1 MQSAGLPCPLG
12 NAGRL
17 TENTRDMASEQQEAL
32 TEQPSGLR
40 RRVWCRG
47 TGCHHELTDPES
59 RARGYGPVCD
69 PDYRTR
75 LERRDVDQE
84 PIPGL

>member
-1 MQSAGLPCPLG
+1 
-12 NAGRL
+12 
-17 TENTRDMASEQQEAL
+17 MASQQQESL

-47 TGCHHELTDPES
+47 CRRELADPES
-59 RARGYGPVCD
+59 RARGWGEECD

-75 LERRDVDQE
+75 LERREVDQD

>member
-1 MQSAGLPCPLG
+1 
-12 NAGRL
+12 
-17 TENTRDMASEQQEAL
+17 MAIEQQEAL
-32 TEQPSGLR
+32 TGPVPGQR

-47 TGCHHELTDPES
+47 AGCRHELHTEES
-59 RARGYGPVCD
+59 RRRGYGPICD

-75 LERRDVDQE
+75 LERRDVDQD

>member
-1 MQSAGLPCPLG
+1 
-12 NAGRL
+12 
-17 TENTRDMASEQQEAL
+17 MASQQQEPL
-32 TEQPSGLR
+32 TGPVPGQL

-47 TGCHHELTDPES
+47 CRRPLTDLES
-59 RARGYGPVCD
+59 KRRGWGRECD

-75 LERRDVDQE
+75 TPEHHVDQD